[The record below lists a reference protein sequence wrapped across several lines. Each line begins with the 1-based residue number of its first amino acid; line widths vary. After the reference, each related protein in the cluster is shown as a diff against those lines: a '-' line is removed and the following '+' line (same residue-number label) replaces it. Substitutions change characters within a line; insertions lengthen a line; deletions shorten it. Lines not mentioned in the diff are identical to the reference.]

1 MGLNGAKVRNVGIL
15 GHGGTGKTS
24 LIEHVLHAAGKTTRL
39 GRVQDGNT
47 VCDYLEEEIQRKQT
61 ISMKLAHVDWE
72 GIRIH
77 MVDHPGY
84 ADFLGEV
91 AASAPVLDNIIVMVD
106 ATTGVQVGTD
116 NAMAFA
122 DRYETPRAIFVNK
135 LDRENADF
143 DQVVEQLRKT
153 YGNQCVPLVI
163 PIGKGEKLTGCVNIL
178 TGDTSAVADEVAQLK
193 SEMTD
198 AVAESDDALLEKFLE
213 TGELSHDEFDEG
225 LHNGIKS
232 GKIVPIIAGSVD
244 KDVGVR
250 ELLEVIT
257 HAFPTPLERTV
268 IVANGKADNI
278 ELKISPDAPFVGQV
292 FRSVVDPYVG
302 QLTLF
307 RVFTGTLRSDSEFYN
322 CSTQSKERTGKLFL
336 MNGKEQKQ
344 VESVGPGDLAAMTKL
359 KHTHFGDTIAAPGTD
374 VKLPK
379 ITLPESMVKL
389 AIVPKSRAD
398 EDKIG
403 EALNR
408 LAEEDP
414 TFSHYRDPATHEH
427 IVRGM
432 GDLQLDI
439 LLDRMK
445 RKFHIEAAT
454 HAPKVAFKETVKGK
468 SEVQGKHKKQS
479 GGHGQYGDVHLRI
492 SPNARGE
499 GYKFV
504 DSVVGG
510 VVPKNF
516 IPAVDK
522 GCVEALERGVIAG
535 YPVVDI
541 VVDLFYGS
549 YHDVDSSEMAF
560 KIAASMAIQKGVR
573 EARPCLLEPIMEIAI
588 TIPDDYMGDVNG
600 DLNSRRGRI
609 LGMEGA
615 GPGRQRIRAMVPEAE
630 VLTYS
635 TTLRS
640 MTGGRG
646 SYTLRFDH
654 YDEVPDHIAQPIIA
668 DYEKKRAAGEAIT
681 H

>member
-1 MGLNGAKVRNVGIL
+1 MAVDGAKVRNVGIL
-15 GHGGTGKTS
+15 GHGGTGKTT
-24 LIEHVLHAAGKTTRL
+24 LIEHVLHAAGKTNRM

-61 ISMKLAHVDWE
+61 ISMKLAHVDWD

-91 AASAPVLDNIIVMVD
+91 AASVPVLDNIIVMVD
-106 ATTGVQVGTD
+106 ASTGVQVGTD
-116 NAMAFA
+116 NAMAYA
-122 DRYETPRAIFVNK
+122 DKYQTPRAIFVNK
-135 LDRENADF
+135 LDRENVDF
-143 DQVVEQLRKT
+143 DAVVESLRKT

-163 PIGKGEKLTGCVNIL
+163 PIGKGESLKGAVNIL
-178 TGDTSAVADEVAQLK
+178 TGDTSAVADEVAELK

-213 TGELSHDEFDEG
+213 TGELSHDEFDQG

-250 ELLEVIT
+250 ELLDVIS
-257 HAFPTPLERTV
+257 HAFPTPFERTV
-268 IVANGKADNI
+268 IAHNGTGKDI
-278 ELKISPDAPFVGQV
+278 ELKISPDSPFVGQV

-322 CSTQSKERTGKLFL
+322 CSTQAKERTGKLFL
-336 MNGKEQKQ
+336 MNGKEQKA
-344 VESVGPGDLAAMTKL
+344 VDAVGPGDLAAMTKL

-374 VKLPK
+374 LKLPK
-379 ITLPESMVKL
+379 IALPESMVKL

-445 RKFHIEAAT
+445 RKFHIEAST
-454 HAPKVAFKETVKGK
+454 HPPKVAFKETVKGK

-492 SPNARGE
+492 SPNGRGE

-510 VVPKNF
+510 AVPKNF

-522 GCVEALERGVIAG
+522 GCVEALEKGVIAG

-573 EARPCLLEPIMEIAI
+573 EARPCLLEPIMQIEI
-588 TIPDDYMGDVNG
+588 TVPDDCMGDING

-609 LGMEGA
+609 LGLESA

-635 TTLRS
+635 TSLRS
-640 MTGGRG
+640 ISGGRG
-646 SYTLRFDH
+646 SYSLKFDH
-654 YDEVPDHIAQPIIA
+654 YDEVPDHVAQPIIA
-668 DYEKKRAAGEAIT
+668 EYEKKRAAGEAT

>member
-1 MGLNGAKVRNVGIL
+1 MAVDGAKVRNVGIL
-15 GHGGTGKTS
+15 GHGGTGKTT
-24 LIEHVLHAAGKTTRL
+24 LIEHVLHAAGKTNRM

-61 ISMKLAHVDWE
+61 ISMKLAHVDWD

-91 AASAPVLDNIIVMVD
+91 AASVPVLDNIIVMVD
-106 ATTGVQVGTD
+106 ASTGVQVGTD
-116 NAMAFA
+116 NAMAYA
-122 DRYETPRAIFVNK
+122 DKYQTPRAIFVNK
-135 LDRENADF
+135 LDRENVDF
-143 DQVVEQLRKT
+143 DAVVESLRKT

-163 PIGKGEKLTGCVNIL
+163 PIGKGESLKGAVNIL
-178 TGDTSAVADEVAQLK
+178 TGDTSAVADEVAELK

-213 TGELSHDEFDEG
+213 TGELSHDEFDQG

-250 ELLEVIT
+250 ELLDVIS
-257 HAFPTPLERTV
+257 HAFPTPFERTV
-268 IVANGKADNI
+268 IAHNGTGKDI
-278 ELKISPDAPFVGQV
+278 ELKISPDSPFVGQV

-322 CSTQSKERTGKLFL
+322 CSTQAKERTGKLFL
-336 MNGKEQKQ
+336 MNGKEQKA
-344 VESVGPGDLAAMTKL
+344 VDAVGPGDLAAMTKL

-374 VKLPK
+374 LKLPK
-379 ITLPESMVKL
+379 IALPESMVKL

-445 RKFHIEAAT
+445 RKFHIEAST
-454 HAPKVAFKETVKGK
+454 HPPKVAFKETVKGK

-492 SPNARGE
+492 SPNGRGE

-510 VVPKNF
+510 AVPKNF

-522 GCVEALERGVIAG
+522 GCVEALEKGVIAG

-573 EARPCLLEPIMEIAI
+573 EARPCLLEPILQIEI
-588 TIPDDYMGDVNG
+588 TVPDDCMGDING

-609 LGMEGA
+609 LGLESA

-635 TTLRS
+635 TSLRS
-640 MTGGRG
+640 ISGGRG
-646 SYTLRFDH
+646 SYSLKFDH
-654 YDEVPDHIAQPIIA
+654 YDEVPDHVAQPIIA
-668 DYEKKRAAGEAIT
+668 EYEKKRAAGEAT

>member
-1 MGLNGAKVRNVGIL
+1 MSLDGAKVRNVGIL

-24 LIEHVLHAAGKTTRL
+24 LIEHILHDAGKTNRL
-39 GRVQDGNT
+39 GKVQDGNT

-61 ISMKLAHVDWE
+61 ISMKLAHVDWD

-91 AASAPVLDNIIVMVD
+91 AASVPVLDNIIVMVD

-116 NAMAFA
+116 NAMAYA
-122 DRYETPRAIFVNK
+122 DKYGTPRVIFVNK
-135 LDRENADF
+135 LDRENVDF
-143 DQVVEQLRKT
+143 DEIVEQLRKT

-163 PIGKGEKLTGCVNIL
+163 PIGKADQLSGAVNIL

-213 TGELSHDEFDEG
+213 TGELSHEEFDEG

-244 KDVGVR
+244 RDAGVR
-250 ELLEVIT
+250 ELLDVIT
-257 HAFPTPLERTV
+257 HAFPTPFERTV
-268 IVANGKADNI
+268 NVSNGKSDDLK
-278 ELKISPDAPFVGQV
+278 LKISPDEPFVGQV

-302 QLTLF
+302 QLTFF

-322 CSTQSKERTGKLFL
+322 CTTQAKERTGKLYL
-336 MNGKEQKQ
+336 MNGKTQEQ
-344 VESVGPGDLAAMTKL
+344 VDAVGPGDLAAMTKL

-374 VKLPK
+374 VKLPA
-379 ITLPESMVKL
+379 ITLPDSMVKL
-389 AIVPKSRAD
+389 AIVPTSRAD

-445 RKFHIEAAT
+445 RKFHVEATT
-454 HAPKVAFKETVKGK
+454 HPPKVAFKETVKGK

-492 SPNARGE
+492 SPNGRGE

-522 GCVEALERGVIAG
+522 GCIEALERGVIAG

-573 EARPCLLEPIMEIAI
+573 DARPCLLEPIMEISI

-609 LGMEGA
+609 LGMDGA

-646 SYTLRFDH
+646 SYALKFDH
-654 YDEVPDHIAQPIIA
+654 YDEVPEHIAQPIIA
-668 DYEKKRAAGEAIT
+668 DYEKKRAAGEAVT

>member
-1 MGLNGAKVRNVGIL
+1 MAVDGAKVRNVGIL

-24 LIEHVLHAAGKTTRL
+24 LIEHVLHAAGKTNRL

-61 ISMKLAHVDWE
+61 ISMKLAHADWD
-72 GIRIH
+72 GIRVH

-91 AASAPVLDNIIVMVD
+91 AASVPVLDNIIVVVD

-116 NAMAFA
+116 NAMAYA
-122 DRYETPRAIFVNK
+122 DKYDTPRAIFVNK
-135 LDRENADF
+135 LDREHSDF
-143 DQVVEQLRKT
+143 DQVVDALRKT

-163 PIGKGEKLTGCVNIL
+163 PIGKADKLSRAVNIL
-178 TGDTSAVADEVAQLK
+178 TGDTSAIADEVAQLK

-213 TGELSHDEFDEG
+213 TGELSHEEFDRG

-232 GKIVPIIAGSVD
+232 GKIVPIIAGSVE
-244 KDVGVR
+244 KDIGVR
-250 ELLEVIT
+250 ELLDVIT

-268 IVANGKADNI
+268 VATNGKADNV

-322 CSTQSKERTGKLFL
+322 CSTQTKERTGKLYL

-344 VESVGPGDLAAMTKL
+344 VDAVGPGDLAAMTKL
-359 KHTHFGDTIAAPGTD
+359 KHTHFGDTIAAIGTD

-445 RKFHIEAAT
+445 RKFHVEATT
-454 HAPKVAFKETVKGK
+454 HPPKVAFKETVKGK

-492 SPNARGE
+492 SPNGRGE
-499 GYKFV
+499 GYKFI
-504 DSVVGG
+504 DSIVGG

-541 VVDLFYGS
+541 VVELFYGS

-573 EARPCLLEPIMEIAI
+573 EARPCLLEPIMQIEI
-588 TIPDDYMGDVNG
+588 TVPDEYMGDVNG

-646 SYTLRFDH
+646 SYTLKFDH

-668 DYEKKRAAGEAIT
+668 EYEKKRAAGEAT

>member
-1 MGLNGAKVRNVGIL
+1 MAVDGAKVRNVGIL
-15 GHGGTGKTS
+15 GHGGTGKTT
-24 LIEHVLHAAGKTTRL
+24 LIEHILHAAGKTNRL

-61 ISMKLAHVDWE
+61 ISMKLAHVDWD

-77 MVDHPGY
+77 LVDHPGY
-84 ADFLGEV
+84 ADFMGEV
-91 AASAPVLDNIIVMVD
+91 AASVPVLDNIIVMVD

-122 DRYETPRAIFVNK
+122 DRYGTPRAIFINK
-135 LDRENADF
+135 LDREHADF
-143 DQVVEQLRKT
+143 YEVVEGLRKT

-163 PIGKGEKLTGCVNIL
+163 PIGKAESLSGVVNIL
-178 TGDTSAVADEVAQLK
+178 TGDTSAVADEVAEVK
-193 SEMTD
+193 ANMTD
-198 AVAESDDALLEKFLE
+198 VVAESDDALLEKFLE
-213 TGELSHDEFDEG
+213 TGELSHDEFDRG

-232 GKIVPIIAGSVD
+232 GKIVPILAGSVE
-244 KDVGVR
+244 KDIGIR
-250 ELLEVIT
+250 ELLDVIT

-268 IVANGKADNI
+268 VATNGSGAAI

-322 CSTQSKERTGKLFL
+322 CTTQSKERTGKLYL

-344 VESVGPGDLAAMTKL
+344 VDSVGPGDLAAMTKL

-374 VKLPK
+374 VRLPK
-379 ITLPESMVKL
+379 IELPESMVKL

-414 TFSHYRDPATHEH
+414 TFSHYRDPSTHEH

-439 LLDRMK
+439 LLERMK
-445 RKFHIEAAT
+445 RKYHVEATT
-454 HAPKVAFKETVKGK
+454 HPPKVAYKETVKGK
-468 SEVQGKHKKQS
+468 AEVQGKHKKQS

-492 SPNARGE
+492 SPNGRGE

-504 DSVVGG
+504 DSIVGG

-522 GCVEALERGVIAG
+522 GCIEALERGVIAG

-541 VVDLFYGS
+541 VVELFYGS

-560 KIAASMAIQKGVR
+560 KIAASLAIQKGVR
-573 EARPCLLEPIMEIAI
+573 EARPCLLEPIMLIEV
-588 TIPDDYMGDVNG
+588 TVPDDYMGDING
-600 DLNSRRGRI
+600 DMNSRRGRI
-609 LGMEGA
+609 IGMDSA
-615 GPGRQRIRAMVPEAE
+615 GPGRQRIRALVPEAE

-635 TTLRS
+635 TNLRS

-646 SYTLRFDH
+646 SYTLKFDH
-654 YDEVPDHIAQPIIA
+654 YEEVPEHIAQQIIA
-668 DYEKKRAAGEAIT
+668 EYEKRRAAEAS